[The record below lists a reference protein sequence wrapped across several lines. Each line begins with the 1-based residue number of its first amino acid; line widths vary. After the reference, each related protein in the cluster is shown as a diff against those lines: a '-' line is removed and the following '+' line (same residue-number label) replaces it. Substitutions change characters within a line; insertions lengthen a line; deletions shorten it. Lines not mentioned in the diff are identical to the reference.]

1 MLVMALEGAS
11 LVAEM
16 VKKALE
22 GASLVAEMVKNKIR
36 LQRRRPRFN
45 P

>member
-1 MLVMALEGAS
+1 MLVMAQEGAS

-16 VKKALE
+16 VKKALD